1 MPTASLFRETPA
13 SKVPALLLLQALGY
27 TYLPPAQVRT
37 LRGQRS
43 DEVLLT
49 PVLNEALAQLNQR
62 PPALGMAP
70 QPLAEAGVRTSVEAL
85 RRYPL
90 ERGYVAAN
98 RHLHELLTLGRYHET
113 TTANGERRSHAVRY
127 IDWETPANN
136 AFHVTEELAVARS
149 GRADTFRPD
158 IVLYVNGIPLVVIE
172 CKAPDQNSPEHQGI
186 RQHMRS
192 QAPDGIRG
200 LYVYAQLLM
209 AMCGP
214 GPARYATTAT
224 PTELWARW
232 RERPQ
237 DTPDH
242 AARRARLQ
250 TLKNEASVNET
261 LYAALRQHPEH
272 AALHPPTV
280 PAGGAPLS
288 WELTEQDELL
298 FHLCEPA
305 RLLEL
310 VRDYLLFEAGH
321 KVVARYQQYYGVR
334 RTLAGLAD
342 DPTRPGGV
350 LWHSQGSG
358 KSLTMVMLARQLTRH
373 PAFPNPK
380 IVLVTDRVELDEQ
393 LFHTFKRA
401 GLSVEH
407 ASTGQ
412 RLVKLLGEAH
422 SSTIISTLIHKFAAV
437 VKTLQPVER
446 DNLFVL
452 VDEGHRTQYG
462 RLSVQ
467 MRQVFPR
474 ARFVAFTGTPL
485 QRGEKHTAEQF
496 GGFLHKYPIT
506 DAVRDGAVLP
516 LVYESRLP
524 DFQVNADPL
533 DRYFNHIAEPLT
545 PYAQADLKRKFSR
558 SGALNQAQQVLRA
571 KAWDIAKHFSRFW
584 KGNEGGFKGQVVAP
598 SKRAAVQLKR
608 LLDETRLVT
617 SEVLISPP
625 DEREGYD
632 DAHAAGPTDEVLTFW
647 ARMMDRFGRPDQYE
661 KNLKSQWLNPD
672 GGPDLMIVVDKL
684 LTGFDNPRNVVL
696 YLCRRLTGHTLFQA
710 IARVNRCAPG
720 KSRGFILDYDGVTTE
735 LSAALEEFA
744 TDDFAT
750 YDPQAL
756 HDAAVPGLSL
766 LDVNTELEE
775 LGAAHTD
782 VHELFRGY
790 VSNRHDPA
798 AYILVLADEA
808 LRTRFFE
815 RLRRFGRLLQLG
827 LSTLQWVRTVSPEQR
842 ALYEQDLV
850 FFENL
855 RRAIIQQY
863 SLRVDYAQYEP
874 QVQQLIDT
882 HVTAGDIRVL
892 TEPVDIFDREKF
904 AAEVAR
910 LAQEGTTAQALTI
923 LTRTLRTVT
932 DHFAEDPALN
942 QRFSD
947 LIKATLADYEAGR
960 LADAELLRQA
970 RAHEA
975 AVVGEPGSVRHD
987 LPGALQ
993 DSHSV
998 AAAVFRMVQPQLHNE
1013 AGTTGAS
1020 LPAEAVAE
1028 WATEAESIMRRVL
1041 TDPATGA
1048 VRVDARQSR
1057 VSSQLRQAFE
1067 DHAWDLR
1074 RLLPSLTPI
1083 WLDDLI
1089 LQLEQLAQARYR
1101 P

>member
-1 MPTASLFRETPA
+1 MPAASIFRETPA

-27 TYLPPAQVRT
+27 EYLPPAQARS

-49 PVLNEALAQLNQR
+49 PVLEGALATLNQR
-62 PPALGMAP
+62 PPAPGLP
-70 QPLAEAGVRTSVEAL
+70 LLPLAEAGVRTSVEAL
-85 RRYPL
+85 RRFPL

-113 TTANGERRSHAVRY
+113 TTATGERRSHAVRY
-127 IDWETPANN
+127 IDWETSANN
-136 AFHVTEELAVARS
+136 SFHVTEELAVARP
-149 GRADTFRPD
+149 GRADSFRPD
-158 IVLYVNGIPLVVIE
+158 IVLYVNGIPLVVVE
-172 CKAPDQNSPEHQGI
+172 CKAPDQSSPAHQGVA
-186 RQHMRS
+186 QHLRN

-200 LYVYAQLLM
+200 LYVYAQLLL
-209 AMCGP
+209 AVCGP

-224 PTELWARW
+224 PAELWARW

-242 AARRARLQ
+242 DARRARLQ
-250 TLKNEASVNET
+250 ALKDNAFSNEVFHAT
-261 LYAALRQHPEH
+261 LRQHPEH
-272 AALHPPTV
+272 ATLHPPTA
-280 PAGGAPLS
+280 PAGTVPLT

-298 FHLCEPA
+298 FQLCEPA

-373 PAFPNPK
+373 PAFPDAK

-533 DRYFNHIAEPLT
+533 DRYFNRIAEPLT

-558 SGALNQAQQVLRA
+558 SSALNQAQQVLRA
-571 KAWDIAKHFSRFW
+571 KAWDIAEHFRQNW
-584 KGNEGGFKGQVVAP
+584 RDTGFKGQVVAP

-608 LLDETRLVT
+608 LLDETHLVT

-632 DAHAAGPTDEVLTFW
+632 DAHAAGPTDEVLAFW

-661 KNLKSQWLNPD
+661 KNLKSQWLNPE

-710 IARVNRCAPG
+710 IARVNRCAPN
-720 KSRGFILDYDGVTTE
+720 KSRGFILDYDGVTSE

-750 YDPQAL
+750 YDPEAL
-756 HDAAVPGLSL
+756 HDAAVQGLSL
-766 LDVNTELEE
+766 LDVNAELEE

-782 VHELFRGY
+782 VHELFRGH
-790 VSNRHDPA
+790 VTNRHDPA
-798 AYILVLADEA
+798 AYIRVLADEA

-827 LSTLQWVRTVSPEQR
+827 LSTLQWVRTIDPAQR
-842 ALYEQDLV
+842 ALYEQDLI

-855 RRAIIQQY
+855 RRAVVQQY

-892 TEPVDIFDREKF
+892 TEAVDIFDREKF

-910 LAQEGTTAQALTI
+910 LAAEGTSAQALTI

-932 DHFAEDPALN
+932 DHFDEDRTLN

-960 LADAELLRQA
+960 LADAELLRLA

-975 AVVGEPGSVRHD
+975 AVIGEPGTMRHD
-987 LPGALQ
+987 IPAVLQ
-993 DSHSV
+993 DSHGV
-998 AAAVFRMVQPQLHNE
+998 AAAVFRLVQPQLKTE
-1013 AGTTGAS
+1013 AATIS
-1020 LPAEAVAE
+1020 SQLPTEAVAN
-1028 WATEAESIMRRVL
+1028 WAAEAEAIMRRVL
-1041 TDPATGA
+1041 TDPATGF

-1074 RLLPSLTPI
+1074 LLLPALAPAM
-1083 WLDDLI
+1083 LDDLI
-1089 LQLEQLAQARYR
+1089 QQLEQLAQARYR